1 MIETLKGMM
10 KGADMAD
17 NAIVAEDLTYM
28 YGDLLAVDHISFN
41 IPEGEILG
49 FLGPNGAGKTTT
61 VKMLTGQL
69 KPGEGRATL
78 LGMDVAKNV
87 EKVQGDI
94 GVCFETTNLYEKMSA
109 YENLN
114 LFARLFGVKDFDAD
128 TLLEK
133 VGLAGRGKDRVETY
147 SKGMK
152 QRLMVAR
159 SMVNRPRVLFLDE
172 PTAGLDP
179 TSSEA
184 IRNVI
189 LEERARGATVFLTT
203 HDMLEADKLSSRVA
217 FMDRGKIV
225 ALDTPLNLKQKY
237 GKRALKARITS
248 KSGGLEDREIIL
260 DTPETPQAVQQLFSE
275 ENVVT
280 VHSEEAT
287 LEDIFISI
295 TGRGLVE

>member
-1 MIETLKGMM
+1 
-10 KGADMAD
+10 MAEK
-17 NAIVAEDLTYM
+17 AIVAENLTYS
-28 YGDLLAVDHISFN
+28 YNDLLAVDHINFS
-41 IPEGEILG
+41 IDEGEILG

-69 KPGEGRATL
+69 KPKEGTATL
-78 LGMDVAKNV
+78 LGMDVARNV
-87 EKVQGDI
+87 EAVQGDI

-109 YENLN
+109 LENLN
-114 LFARLFGVKDFDAD
+114 LFARLFGLKNFDAHEY
-128 TLLEK
+128 LEK
-133 VGLAGRGKDRVETY
+133 VGLDDRARDKVETY

-159 SMVNRPRVLFLDE
+159 SMINKPRVLFLDE

-217 FMDRGKIV
+217 FMNQGNIV
-225 ALDTPLNLKQKY
+225 ALDTPLNLKQQY
-237 GKRALKARITS
+237 GKRALKASVAREG
-248 KSGGLEDREIIL
+248 GGLEEKEIVL
-260 DTPETPQAVQQLFSE
+260 DTPETPQAVQELFSKE
-275 ENVVT
+275 TVVT

-287 LEDIFISI
+287 LEDIFITI
-295 TGRGLVE
+295 TGRGLIE

>member
-1 MIETLKGMM
+1 
-10 KGADMAD
+10 MAGD
-17 NAIVAEDLTYM
+17 AIIAEELTYW
-28 YGDLLAVDHISFN
+28 YGDLVAVDHISFSVA
-41 IPEGEILG
+41 EGEILG

-61 VKMLTGQL
+61 VKILTGQL
-69 KPGEGRATL
+69 KPKTGKATL

-87 EKVQGDI
+87 EEVQGDI

-109 YENLN
+109 IENLN
-114 LFARLFGVKDFDAD
+114 LFARLFDVNGFNANAF
-128 TLLEK
+128 LEK

-184 IRNVI
+184 IRDVI

-203 HDMLEADKLSSRVA
+203 HDMHEADKLSDRVA
-217 FMDRGKIV
+217 FMNQGKIV
-225 ALDTPLNLKQKY
+225 ALDTPLNLKQHY
-237 GKRALKARITS
+237 GKRALKAKVSS
-248 KSGGLEDREIIL
+248 KSGELEDREIVL
-260 DTPETPQAVQQLFSE
+260 DTPETPKAIQQLFTE

-287 LEDIFISI
+287 LEDIFINI
-295 TGRGLVE
+295 TGRGLIE